1 MLENVKE
8 TSASSFASLAPR
20 LKRRI
25 RQRKQP
31 VQARAQATTEALLDA
46 TFQVLLRHGSA
57 GLTTTRVA
65 ARAGVSIGT
74 LYQYFPDKRSLVMA
88 LQVRYFSL
96 MVDAVTSAL
105 GEGEALPLDAIFRRV
120 LAALLKLKHDH
131 LELCLA
137 LREPLAESAGHDFH
151 RAGRECFG
159 ALVMPHLRRA
169 LPREA
174 QLERRATI
182 AGAALD
188 GAITAVLYEN
198 PAWLTEPWLLDEL
211 VELAVRYFEA

>member
-1 MLENVKE
+1 MLENVNKPSV
-8 TSASSFASLAPR
+8 SAFASLGPR
-20 LKRRI
+20 LKRRV

-31 VQARAQATTEALLDA
+31 VQARAQATTEALLEA
-46 TFQVLLRHGSA
+46 TFQVLRRHGAA

-65 ARAGVSIGT
+65 DRAGVSVGT
-74 LYQYFPDKRSLVMA
+74 LYQYFPDKQSLVMA
-88 LQVRYFSL
+88 LEVRYLSL

-105 GEGEALPLDAIFRRV
+105 AESEALPLDVIFRRV
-120 LAALLKLKHDH
+120 LGALLQMKHAH
-131 LELCLA
+131 LDLCLA

-169 LPREA
+169 LPRER
-174 QLERRATI
+174 QLERRAAL

-188 GAITAVLYEN
+188 GAITAVLYES
-198 PAWLTEPWLLDEL
+198 PAWLVEPWLLEEL
-211 VELAVRYFEA
+211 VALAVRYFAV